1 MSQQHV
7 SYSLS
12 KQRSGIEVNMTV
24 LHVGRD
30 LMVAIYGGD
39 QAHIGATALAQPRA
53 SLEDPDKVSAS
64 TSVICVLGH
73 KEELLAHHVAQSLAS
88 TLNCVVSVSCG
99 IHIDNAGK
107 EHIRVIQSL
116 VEELLNDFI
125 DSI

>member
-1 MSQQHV
+1 MGQQHV

-24 LHVGRD
+24 LNVGRD

-53 SLEDPDKVSAS
+53 SLEDPERVSAS
-64 TSVICVLGH
+64 TSVMCILGH
-73 KEELLAHHVAQSLAS
+73 KEELLAHHAAQSLAS
-88 TLNCVVSVSCG
+88 SLNRVVCVSCG

-116 VEELLNDFI
+116 VEELLNEFI
-125 DSI
+125 NSI